1 MAVSVPVT
9 ALDELRN
16 DPDVAVVEPDGEFH
30 ISDTELDNTWG
41 VKHIGAGNVHPTNF
55 GSGIKVAVF
64 DSGIDCTHPDL
75 DGNCAG
81 GIDFVNDD
89 NDPMDD
95 NGHGTHVAGTVAAED
110 NGTGVVGVA
119 PGATLY
125 AVKVMNE
132 SGSGSFSDIIAALE
146 WAVDNGIQ
154 VTNHS
159 YGTPSYPGSIVEAA
173 FDNAY
178 AAGVVHIAAAGN
190 SGQCSGTT
198 DTVEWPG
205 RFDSV
210 VAVAATYSNDTRPCF
225 SSTGSDVEIA
235 APGIGINSTR
245 LGGGY
250 TVKSGTSMASPHV
263 AGTAA
268 LVIASGVTSPP
279 DVRQRLRD
287 TAIDLGP
294 PGPDTHFG
302 YGLVD
307 AEDASGPGAANQ
319 PPGVTLTAPPN
330 GSFYSAGTAVFFSG
344 TASDPEDGDLTSD
357 LSWSSSI
364 DGPIGTGGTFSAVL
378 SVGTH
383 LVSATVT
390 DSGSLSASGTTT
402 IQVRPVAP
410 KGTRIKP

>member
-1 MAVSVPVT
+1 MAVSVPAT
-9 ALDELRN
+9 ALGDLRN
-16 DPDVAVVEPDGEFH
+16 DPHVTVVEPDGEFQ

-41 VKHIGAGNVHPTNF
+41 VKHIGAGNVHPTHV
-55 GSGIKVAVF
+55 GTGIKVAIF

-75 DGNCAG
+75 DANCAG

-125 AVKVMNE
+125 AVKVMNS

-159 YGTPSYPGSIVEAA
+159 YGTPSYPGSIVQSA

-178 AAGVVHIAAAGN
+178 AAGVVHIASAGN
-190 SGQCSGTT
+190 SGECSGTS

-210 VAVAATYSNDTRPCF
+210 VAVAATYSNDNRPCF
-225 SSTGSDVEIA
+225 SSTGPAVEIA
-235 APGIGINSTR
+235 APGVSINSTR
-245 LGGGY
+245 VGGGY
-250 TVKSGTSMASPHV
+250 TIKSGTSMASPHV
-263 AGTAA
+263 AGVAA
-268 LVIASGVTSPP
+268 LVIAGGVTSPP

-294 PGPDTHFG
+294 SGPDTHFG

-307 AEDASGPGAANQ
+307 AEDAVGPGVPNQ
-319 PPGVTLTAPPN
+319 PPVVTLTAPPN
-330 GSFYSAGTAVFFSG
+330 GSVYSAGTVTFFSG
-344 TASDPEDGDLTSD
+344 TASDPEDGNLTSA
-357 LSWSSSI
+357 LSWTSSV
-364 DGPIGTGGTFSAVL
+364 DGPIGTGGGFSAVL
-378 SVGTH
+378 SLGAH

-390 DSGSLSASGTTT
+390 DSGGLSANAT
-402 IQVRPVAP
+402 IMVTVHPAKP
-410 KGTRIKP
+410 KGIRIKP